1 MAGTPATPTCSAKR
15 STGESVRTRQPDG
28 ARRPATIASRPDL
41 ASPAGKTAACS
52 MRAAEGDSRRMVVFD
67 RREQAVPRSAAALG
81 GTRGQPP
88 ERPTPGASAGIRQAS
103 SALDVRHY
111 LRSPG
116 GLHRSLRSPDSSR
129 HLSWPRLAN
138 RRHGGDGDGQIP
150 RRQPAMPHG
159 WPERVLAGAVAGFI
173 VGVILAV
180 VSGTH
185 THGVVGTVAGFL
197 ILLAPA
203 AVCVALPA
211 ALYRR
216 YRSRRAAGPRSP
228 LGIST
233 ATDPAEA

>member
-1 MAGTPATPTCSAKR
+1 
-15 STGESVRTRQPDG
+15 
-28 ARRPATIASRPDL
+28 
-41 ASPAGKTAACS
+41 
-52 MRAAEGDSRRMVVFD
+52 
-67 RREQAVPRSAAALG
+67 
-81 GTRGQPP
+81 
-88 ERPTPGASAGIRQAS
+88 
-103 SALDVRHY
+103 
-111 LRSPG
+111 
-116 GLHRSLRSPDSSR
+116 
-129 HLSWPRLAN
+129 
-138 RRHGGDGDGQIP
+138 
-150 RRQPAMPHG
+150 MPHG
-159 WPERVLAGAVAGFI
+159 WPGRVLAGAVAGFI

-233 ATDPAEA
+233 APIPQRHATGPGRTRRHSGIPAHGLVLPSGPTSEAPPLTAEVDGSACLPGRPG